1 MALLGRLGDEASC
14 VIKGMGGMGVDDVE
28 ANNTAEKTRK
38 QIKISSLDAKLT
50 WNMRTGQITCNGK
63 DLYGK

>member
-1 MALLGRLGDEASC
+1 M
-14 VIKGMGGMGVDDVE
+14 IKGMGGMGVDDVE